1 MDVDRNNSPS
11 PDTTT
16 TTTTAKRRNNQ
27 QLQKA
32 AAKKVQLAGEPT
44 VHYDSTPEVV
54 AATSICWKCRLHKG
68 GKMFLGEC
76 HHMICRPCIVAL
88 ANATDTGP
96 LGQFVCG
103 VDRLRLIAQRSRRL
117 AQRDMLP
124 SSLRPSCNDAGIS
137 PSKPL
142 AAVLSGVLPEPFFL
156 LEISAFPVLYRK
168 CRGLAEFDVASSILR
183 KGGLQSSSVM
193 QMTM

>member
-44 VHYDSTPEVV
+44 VHYNSTPEVAV
-54 AATSICWKCRLHKG
+54 ATSTCWKCGLHKG

-88 ANATDTGP
+88 ADATDTGP

-103 VDRLRLIAQRSRRL
+103 VDRCGRMLHFGAIPVCCVHDACPSAVAALRWLPCAHVNCMAHICAEMNIANFT
-117 AQRDMLP
+117 P
-124 SSLRPSCNDAGIS
+124 LRCGMGERCHGA
-137 PSKPL
+137 
-142 AAVLSGVLPEPFFL
+142 
-156 LEISAFPVLYRK
+156 K
-168 CRGLAEFDVASSILR
+168 CLFSFTRIN
-183 KGGLQSSSVM
+183 
-193 QMTM
+193 